1 MKSTVNVLFPPTT
14 PVYHG
19 TFSTLIKKPVF
30 TLNAARGCHSFPAAA
45 LKGAIE
51 FPTNKQVRPR
61 GFPLRFAAALMVG
74 LPARRGSKNSNIYSN
89 YLDEGS

>member
-1 MKSTVNVLFPPTT
+1 MNVLFPPT

-30 TLNAARGCHSFPAAA
+30 TLNAARGCRSFPRRT

-51 FPTNKQVRPR
+51 FPTNKQVDPR
-61 GFPLRFAAALMVG
+61 GFP
-74 LPARRGSKNSNIYSN
+74 RGSPQ
-89 YLDEGS
+89 L